1 MDKEKKQL
9 VWFRRDL
16 RLEDHMPLINAA
28 SSGPVMLVYIIDPDY
43 WAASD
48 RSARQFQV
56 FRHSINALRGKL
68 QDKQGQLIVRVGK
81 TLEVMKSLFSEF
93 NFQVIHTHEAV
104 SYTHLTLPTTPYV

>member
-1 MDKEKKQL
+1 
-9 VWFRRDL
+9 
-16 RLEDHMPLINAA
+16 
-28 SSGPVMLVYIIDPDY
+28 MLVYIIDPDY

-93 NFQVIHTHEAV
+93 NFQVIHTHVVTETSSGTGISNRLNNGV
-104 SYTHLTLPTTPYV
+104 F